1 MRTNSSS
8 LRDISSIG
16 VDENGERDRYFD
28 RVFYFDNGEF
38 HRLGGI
44 VRRHGWNGRH
54 AVKGVG
60 WARIDQPWERRIGKN
75 ARYRYY

>member
-44 VRRHGWNGRH
+44 VGRHGWNGRH

-60 WARIDQPWERRIGKN
+60 WARIDQP
-75 ARYRYY
+75 

>member
-38 HRLGGI
+38 HRLGI

-60 WARIDQPWERRIGKN
+60 WARIDQP
-75 ARYRYY
+75 